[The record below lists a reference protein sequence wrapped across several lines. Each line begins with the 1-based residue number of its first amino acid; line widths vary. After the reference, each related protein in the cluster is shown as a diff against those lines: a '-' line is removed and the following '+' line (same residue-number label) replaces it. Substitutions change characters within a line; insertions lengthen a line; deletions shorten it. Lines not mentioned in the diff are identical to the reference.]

1 MILRNA
7 NKMVELMGGS
17 SYDFIMSHNDKQ
29 LSRWDGFVHRTFNDI
44 DFKYFVISLQ
54 NIYMNHQGME
64 NVFSS
69 NVSVNSVL
77 LAITEFKNFFLTR
90 TPI

>member
-1 MILRNA
+1 
-7 NKMVELMGGS
+7 
-17 SYDFIMSHNDKQ
+17 
-29 LSRWDGFVHRTFNDI
+29 
-44 DFKYFVISLQ
+44 
-54 NIYMNHQGME
+54 MNHQGME